1 MRRRL
6 RLTGRAIFAVVCL
19 GVAGVLVGPR
29 SMASAVDEPVEVP
42 RLALNAAAASV
53 DSDIATIKAVM
64 IENQKRMGV
73 PAGQTLTGIIGS
85 KQNQILAD
93 LVILK
98 AALSNTN
105 NSGDGGNTSGP
116 VGGWSVEKFHGASK
130 YAMLD
135 FTANE
140 GQAWLKL
147 VVGKLVEDSEA
158 RLIKAMADANSGTV
172 GGLDQGIEAIEL
184 AVGALDRSWSD
195 GQQELMGAISAGF
208 ASVNQ
213 NAQDPYSANILAE
226 LQKMRN
232 RLASPDCDKPGVVT
246 SSPWQLFVPSPV
258 DHCAMTRQSQGR
270 ETDRV
275 IRALEKVHQEQ
286 QIAND
291 KPALDTGPLEQATRD
306 ASDAVKDAVDRAKDG
321 IEAGVRQ
328 VADAVKGVKDVLL
341 GKPPGAFSTG
351 TFPVPARLTSWM
363 NSFRCLST
371 TLGNHGSGSDPSC
384 ATGPT
389 ITIPT
394 TTVTWSPLSWCGPD
408 VGFSRIR
415 DMIGWGVVLAGAF
428 SCFRSVLAAVGMAA
442 SVPSVRAHLKG
453 D

>member
-29 SMASAVDEPVEVP
+29 SMAVAVEEPVEVP
-42 RLALNAAAASV
+42 RLALNMAAASV
-53 DSDIATIKAVM
+53 DTDVATIKAVV

-73 PAGQTLTGIIGS
+73 PGGQTLTGIIGA

-93 LVILK
+93 LAIVK
-98 AALSNTN
+98 ASLSAYNDAGSSGSSTFTLQQFQQAMHATLDGFEQNT
-105 NSGDGGNTSGP
+105 GNIIRNQQYQDRYKP
-116 VGGWSVEKFHGASK
+116 
-130 YAMLD
+130 
-135 FTANE
+135 
-140 GQAWLKL
+140 
-147 VVGKLVEDSEA
+147 LVEASEA
-158 RLIKAMADANSGTV
+158 RIIQAMQGNGSV
-172 GGLDQGIEAIEL
+172 GGLDMVHLSLEQLQASY
-184 AVGALDRSWSD
+184 DD
-195 GQQELMGAISAGF
+195 GQSELMGAISAGF
-208 ASVNQ
+208 ASVSQ

-286 QIAND
+286 QRIGNA
-291 KPALDTGPLEQATRD
+291 PGLDTGPLEQATRD
-306 ASDAVKDAVDRAKDG
+306 GADIVKDAVDRAKNG
-321 IEAGVRQ
+321 IEAGVKQ
-328 VADAVKGVKDVLL
+328 VADAVKGVKDVLV
-341 GKPPGAFSTG
+341 GNPPGAFGTG
-351 TFPVPARLTSWM
+351 TLPMPARLTAWM

-371 TLGNHGSGSDPSC
+371 TLGNHGSGSDPTCS
-384 ATGPT
+384 TGPT

-428 SCFRSVLAAVGMAA
+428 SCFRAVLAAFGMAA